1 ILDRHILKNLVI
13 FEVIEKLPKT
23 LNKKVYYDIE
33 NKMKILSKKIK
44 IPMDHLDLLF
54 WHKEAG
60 EIFK

>member
-33 NKMKILSKKIK
+33 NKMKILSKKIN
-44 IPMDHLDLLF
+44 IPMDHLDILF
-54 WHKEAG
+54 WYKEAG